1 MMEDCDSTDRTLTL
15 DLWLSV
21 VQAESA
27 KESVRVLN
35 PETVKGGMMSK
46 SFVAYTVQLVLAPDH
61 SGLNDGGSTG
71 TS

>member
-35 PETVKGGMMSK
+35 PETVK
-46 SFVAYTVQLVLAPDH
+46 
-61 SGLNDGGSTG
+61 
-71 TS
+71 